1 MTDADKIES
10 LRDAYVA
17 AEAAYTTARTAHAY
31 VAAEYC
37 NHGHYVATGKPVN
50 HECRVIPPAALRA
63 EMEGKYAE
71 AIELMVTR

>member
-1 MTDADKIES
+1 
-10 LRDAYVA
+10 
-17 AEAAYTTARTAHAY
+17 
-31 VAAEYC
+31 
-37 NHGHYVATGKPVN
+37 VN